1 MSEVT
6 RRNLLQRIA
15 LSITAGQLS
24 LEAAQHVH
32 GVAAQ
37 EKAAHGVYKPKG
49 LNAHEYKTLEKLAD
63 YIVPPDG
70 ATTGGGVA
78 AGAPEWIDLM
88 ASENPQLLAIYTG
101 GIAWLDHAIEKGGAP
116 NFVDATAAQQTAMLD
131 LIAYRKNESAEL
143 GPGIKFFDWARKMV
157 VDAYYTSAIGIKDI
171 GYMGNTAL
179 SKFEVPQE
187 AIDYALKRSPV

>member
-6 RRNLLQRIA
+6 RRDLLQKIA
-15 LSITAGQLS
+15 LSIGAGTLS

-32 GVAAQ
+32 GLAAQ

-49 LNAHEYKTLEKLAD
+49 LNAHEYKTLAVLSD
-63 YIVPPDG
+63 YIVPAEG
-70 ATTGGGVA
+70 GSGSATE

-88 ASENPQLLAIYTG
+88 ASENPELLAIYTG
-101 GIAWLDHAIEKGGAP
+101 GIAWLDHAMQLRNAP
-116 NFVDATAAQQTAMLD
+116 NFVDATPAQHTAMLD
-131 LIAYRKNESAEL
+131 LIAYRKNESPEL
-143 GPGIKFFDWARKMV
+143 GPGIKFFEWARKMV
-157 VDAYYTSAIGIKDI
+157 VDAYYTSPIGIKDL

-179 SKFEVPQE
+179 AKFEVPQQ

>member
-1 MSEVT
+1 MSDVT
-6 RRNLLQRIA
+6 RRDLLQRIA
-15 LSITAGQLS
+15 LSITAGQLN

-32 GVAAQ
+32 GIAAD
-37 EKAAHGVYKPKG
+37 EKAAHGVYKPKA

-70 ATTGGGVA
+70 AVGGATA

-88 ASENPQLLAIYTG
+88 ASQNPQLLAIYTG
-101 GIAWLDHAIEKGGAP
+101 GIAWLDHAIERRGAAS
-116 NFVDATAAQQTAMLD
+116 FVDATPEQQIALLD

-143 GPGIKFFDWARKMV
+143 GPGIKFFEWARKMV

-179 SKFEVPQE
+179 SKFEVPQV

>member
-6 RRNLLQRIA
+6 RRDLLRRIA

-37 EKAAHGVYKPKG
+37 EKSAQGVYKPKG

-63 YIVPPDG
+63 YIVPVEG
-70 ATTGGGVA
+70 TTGGAVA

-101 GIAWLDHAIEKGGAP
+101 GIAWLDHAMQRRGAP
-116 NFVDATAAQQTAMLD
+116 NFVDATAAQQSAMLD

>member
-1 MSEVT
+1 MSDVT
-6 RRNLLQRIA
+6 RRDILQRIA
-15 LSITAGQLS
+15 LSITAGPLT

-32 GVAAQ
+32 GIAAD
-37 EKAAHGVYKPKG
+37 EKAAHGVYKAKA

-63 YIVPPDG
+63 FIVPPEG
-70 ATTGGGVA
+70 ATGGATA

-88 ASENPQLLAIYTG
+88 ASQNPQLLAIYTG
-101 GIAWLDHAIEKGGAP
+101 GIAWLDHAMQRRGAA
-116 NFVDATAAQQTAMLD
+116 NFVDATPEQQIAMLD
-131 LIAYRKNESAEL
+131 LIAYRKNESPEL
-143 GPGIKFFDWARKMV
+143 GPGIKFFEWARKMV

>member
-6 RRNLLQRIA
+6 RRDLLQRIA

-32 GVAAQ
+32 GLAAQ

-49 LNAHEYKTLEKLAD
+49 LNAHEYKTLAKLAD
-63 YIVPPDG
+63 YIVPAEGDSG
-70 ATTGGGVA
+70 SATD

-88 ASENPQLLAIYTG
+88 SSENPELLAIYTG
-101 GIAWLDHAIEKGGAP
+101 GIAWLDHAMQLRNAP
-116 NFVDATAAQQTAMLD
+116 NFVDATPAQQTAILD
-131 LIAYRKNESAEL
+131 LIAYRKNESPEL
-143 GPGIKFFDWARKMV
+143 GPGIKFFEWARKMV
-157 VDAYYTSAIGIKDI
+157 VDAYYTSPIGIKDL

-179 SKFEVPQE
+179 RKFEVPQQ

>member
-6 RRNLLQRIA
+6 RRDLLQRIA

-32 GVAAQ
+32 GLAAQ

-49 LNAHEYKTLEKLAD
+49 LNAHEYKTLAKLAD
-63 YIVPPDG
+63 YIVPAEGDSG
-70 ATTGGGVA
+70 SATD

-88 ASENPQLLAIYTG
+88 SSENPELLAIYTG
-101 GIAWLDHAIEKGGAP
+101 GIAWLDHAMQLRNAP

-131 LIAYRKNESAEL
+131 LIAYRKNESPEL
-143 GPGIKFFDWARKMV
+143 GPGIKFFEWARKMV
-157 VDAYYTSAIGIKDI
+157 VDAYYTSPIGIKDL

-179 SKFEVPQE
+179 RKFEVPQQ

>member
-6 RRNLLQRIA
+6 RRDLLQRIA
-15 LSITAGQLS
+15 LSITAGPLS

-32 GVAAQ
+32 GAAAQ
-37 EKAAHGVYKPKG
+37 EKAAHGVYTPKG

-63 YIVPPDG
+63 YIVPAEGDLGG
-70 ATTGGGVA
+70 ATA

-101 GIAWLDHAIEKGGAP
+101 GIAWLDHAIERRGGP
-116 NFVDATAAQQTAMLD
+116 NFVDATAEQQTAMLD
-131 LIAYRKNESAEL
+131 LIAYRKNESPEL
-143 GPGIKFFDWARKMV
+143 GPGIKFFEWARKMV
-157 VDAYYTSAIGIKDI
+157 VDAYYTSPIGIKDL

>member
-1 MSEVT
+1 MSDVT
-6 RRNLLQRIA
+6 RRDLLQRIA

-32 GVAAQ
+32 GIAAD
-37 EKAAHGVYKPKG
+37 EKAAHGVYKPKA

-70 ATTGGGVA
+70 AVGGATA

-88 ASENPQLLAIYTG
+88 ASQNPQLLAIYTG
-101 GIAWLDHAIEKGGAP
+101 GIAWLDHAIERRGAAS
-116 NFVDATAAQQTAMLD
+116 FVDATPEQQIALLD

-143 GPGIKFFDWARKMV
+143 GPGIKFFEWARKMV

-179 SKFEVPQE
+179 SKFEVPQV

>member
-6 RRNLLQRIA
+6 RRDLLQRIA

-24 LEAAQHVH
+24 L
-32 GVAAQ
+32 

-63 YIVPPDG
+63 YIVPAEGESGG
-70 ATTGGGVA
+70 AVS

-101 GIAWLDHAIEKGGAP
+101 GTAWLDHAMERRGAP
-116 NFVDATAAQQTAMLD
+116 NFVDATAAQQTAILD
-131 LIAYRKNESAEL
+131 LIAYRKNESPEL
-143 GPGIKFFDWARKMV
+143 GPGIKFFEWARKMV
-157 VDAYYTSAIGIKDI
+157 VDAYYTSPIGIKDL
-171 GYMGNTAL
+171 GYIGNTAL
-179 SKFEVPQE
+179 SKFEVPQQ

>member
-6 RRNLLQRIA
+6 RRDLLQRIA

-37 EKAAHGVYKPKG
+37 EKAAQGVYKPKA
-49 LNAHEYKTLEKLAD
+49 LNAHEYKTLEKLSD
-63 YIVPPDG
+63 YIVPPEGTTDG
-70 ATTGGGVA
+70 AVA

-101 GIAWLDHAIEKGGAP
+101 GIAWLDHAMQKRESP
-116 NFVDATAAQQTAMLD
+116 NFVDAPAAQQTALLD
-131 LIAYRKNESAEL
+131 LIAYRKNESPEL

-171 GYMGNTAL
+171 GYMGNTAV
-179 SKFEVPQE
+179 SKFEVPQA

>member
-1 MSEVT
+1 MSELT
-6 RRNLLQRIA
+6 RRDLLQKIA
-15 LSITAGQLS
+15 LSIAAGPLS

-32 GVAAQ
+32 GLAAQ

-49 LNAHEYKTLEKLAD
+49 LNAHEYKTLAVLAD
-63 YIVPPDG
+63 YIVPAEG
-70 ATTGGGVA
+70 GSGSATD

-88 ASENPQLLAIYTG
+88 ASENPELLAIYTG
-101 GIAWLDHAIEKGGAP
+101 GIAWLDHAMQLRNAP

-131 LIAYRKNESAEL
+131 LIAYRKNESPEL

-157 VDAYYTSAIGIKDI
+157 VDAYYTSPIGIKDI

-179 SKFEVPQE
+179 AKFEVPQQ

>member
-1 MSEVT
+1 MSDVT
-6 RRNLLQRIA
+6 RRDLLQRIA

-32 GVAAQ
+32 GIAAD
-37 EKAAHGVYKPKG
+37 EKAAHGVYKPKA

-70 ATTGGGVA
+70 TVGGATA
-78 AGAPEWIDLM
+78 SGAPEWIDLM

-101 GIAWLDHAIEKGGAP
+101 GIAWLDHAIQMRGAA
-116 NFVDATAAQQTAMLD
+116 NFVDATPVQQIAILD
-131 LIAYRKNESAEL
+131 LIAYRKNESPEL
-143 GPGIKFFDWARKMV
+143 GPGIKFFEWARKMV

>member
-6 RRNLLQRIA
+6 RRDLLQKIA
-15 LSITAGQLS
+15 LSIGVGPLS

-32 GVAAQ
+32 GLAAQ

-49 LNAHEYKTLEKLAD
+49 LNAHEYKTLAVLAD
-63 YIVPPDG
+63 YIVPAEG
-70 ATTGGGVA
+70 GSGSATQ

-101 GIAWLDHAIEKGGAP
+101 GIAWLDHAMQLRNAP
-116 NFVDATAAQQTAMLD
+116 NFVDATPAQQTAILD
-131 LIAYRKNESAEL
+131 LIAYRKNESPEL

-157 VDAYYTSAIGIKDI
+157 VDAYYTSPMGIKDL

-179 SKFEVPQE
+179 RKFEVPQQ

>member
-15 LSITAGQLS
+15 LSMTAGQLS

-32 GVAAQ
+32 AAAAQ

-63 YIVPPDG
+63 YIVPVDG
-70 ATTGGGVA
+70 GAGGALA

-101 GIAWLDHAIEKGGAP
+101 GIAWLDRAMQKRDAP
-116 NFVDATAAQQTAMLD
+116 NFVDATAQQQTAMLD
-131 LIAYRKNESAEL
+131 LIAYRKNESPEL
-143 GPGIKFFDWARKMV
+143 GPGIKFFEWARKMV
-157 VDAYYTSAIGIKDI
+157 VDAYYTSAIGIKDV

>member
-6 RRNLLQRIA
+6 RRDLLQRIA
-15 LSITAGQLS
+15 LSFTAGQLS

-32 GVAAQ
+32 GVAAD
-37 EKAAHGVYKPKG
+37 EKTAHGVYKPKG

-63 YIVPPDG
+63 YIVPADG
-70 ATTGGGVA
+70 GPGGAVA

-88 ASENPQLLAIYTG
+88 SSENPQLLAIYTG
-101 GIAWLDHAIEKGGAP
+101 GIAWLDHAMERRY
-116 NFVDATAAQQTAMLD
+116 TADFLSASTEQQTAMLD
-131 LIAYRKNESAEL
+131 LIAYRKNESPEL
-143 GPGIKFFDWARKMV
+143 GPGIKFFEWARKMV
-157 VDAYYTSAIGIKDI
+157 VDAYYTSPIGIKEL
-171 GYMGNTAL
+171 GYIGNTAL

>member
-6 RRNLLQRIA
+6 RRDLLQKIA
-15 LSITAGQLS
+15 LSIAAGPLS

-32 GVAAQ
+32 GLAAQ

-49 LNAHEYKTLEKLAD
+49 LNAHEYKTLAVLAD
-63 YIVPPDG
+63 YIVPAEG
-70 ATTGGGVA
+70 GSGSATE

-88 ASENPQLLAIYTG
+88 ASENPELLAIYTG
-101 GIAWLDHAIEKGGAP
+101 GIAWLDHAMQLRNAP

-131 LIAYRKNESAEL
+131 LIAYRKNESPEL
-143 GPGIKFFDWARKMV
+143 GPGIKFFEWARKMV
-157 VDAYYTSAIGIKDI
+157 VDAYYTSPIGIKDL

-179 SKFEVPQE
+179 AKFEVPQQ

>member
-6 RRNLLQRIA
+6 RRDLLQRIA
-15 LSITAGQLS
+15 LSIGAGQLS

-32 GVAAQ
+32 GMAAE
-37 EKAAHGVYKPKG
+37 EKTAHGVYKPKG
-49 LNAHEYKTLEKLAD
+49 LSAHEYKTLAKLAD
-63 YIVPPDG
+63 YIVPADDVSGG
-70 ATTGGGVA
+70 AVA
-78 AGAPEWIDLM
+78 AGAPEWIDLL
-88 ASENPQLLAIYTG
+88 ASQNPQLLAIYTG
-101 GIAWLDHAIEKGGAP
+101 GIAWVDHAMERRH
-116 NFVDATAAQQTAMLD
+116 ATDFLSAAAEQQTAMLD

-143 GPGIKFFDWARKMV
+143 GPGIKFFEWARKMV
-157 VDAYYTSAIGIKDI
+157 VDAYYTSPIGIKEL